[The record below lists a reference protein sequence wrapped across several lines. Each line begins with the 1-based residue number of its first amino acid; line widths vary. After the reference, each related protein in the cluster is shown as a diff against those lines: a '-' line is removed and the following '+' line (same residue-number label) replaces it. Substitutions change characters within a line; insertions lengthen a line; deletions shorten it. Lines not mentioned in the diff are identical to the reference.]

1 MYIAE
6 VYDGISIWPNDTA
19 GGDVS
24 AVVRHL
30 DNHQS
35 CTGKGGDRY
44 EYGTVRNMEVFNY
57 ESGRTEIRGSLAK
70 YICGH
75 SCDIVRLNDCS
86 DALRN
91 LSERMQNDLSS
102 WNVGT
107 LEFGATYQMKN
118 RPQEYLNVLGYLGDV
133 PPERCRSTTLYY
145 NSSKFMQLRLYD
157 KGAEAVAGGWIPDG
171 FRGLNLLRY
180 EWRAIGDIAAGVGWH
195 ESVKVATL
203 TDTEFYKTCMN
214 KYKTMYDKITKRA
227 DMPAGQKP
235 TTVGQFDKQG
245 INMLLVRYPE
255 IYADIEQTLIGN
267 GFADRREKSRYN
279 RRKQEQMN
287 AACRSGLEQELTE
300 KIHAVQ

>member
-1 MYIAE
+1 M
-6 VYDGISIWPNDTA
+6 
-19 GGDVS
+19 
-24 AVVRHL
+24 
-30 DNHQS
+30 
-35 CTGKGGDRY
+35 
-44 EYGTVRNMEVFNY
+44 
-57 ESGRTEIRGSLAK
+57 
-70 YICGH
+70 
-75 SCDIVRLNDCS
+75 
-86 DALRN
+86 
-91 LSERMQNDLSS
+91 
-102 WNVGT
+102 
-107 LEFGATYQMKN
+107 
-118 RPQEYLNVLGYLGDV
+118 
-133 PPERCRSTTLYY
+133 
-145 NSSKFMQLRLYD
+145 
-157 KGAEAVAGGWIPDG
+157 
-171 FRGLNLLRY
+171 LRY